1 LNRDELDKF
10 ISAPK
15 PHIPET
21 TGKVAEEEVRDWH
34 RTGLMDKLFPS
45 ASFRFVDSNTWP
57 YGPFKSYS
65 AQVRV
70 IKDKSSTGED
80 GYVVP
85 HIEDHDQYQVFLGE
99 KDNPDS
105 LTVEITLENEK
116 FEVKSP
122 FIAYY
127 PKGLKHAEHILYGS
141 GWFQTVHLAK
151 HCTYYG
157 EIARPCPVQI
167 DNVYEVN
174 IQETSRQGQGI
185 GRINGFVIF
194 VPGAKPGDLVKV
206 KVKRIS
212 LLSADAE
219 IVK

>member
-1 LNRDELDKF
+1 MNRGELNKF

-15 PHIPET
+15 PRIRET
-21 TGKVAEEEVRDWH
+21 SEILAEEKVRDWH

-45 ASFRFVDSNTWP
+45 ANFRFVDGDTWP

-70 IKDKSSTGED
+70 VKDKTPSGED

-99 KDNPDS
+99 KDHPDS
-105 LTVEITLENEK
+105 LTVELTLENEK

-127 PKGLKHAEHILYGS
+127 PKGLKHAEHILCGS

-157 EIARPCPVQI
+157 EIDRPCPVQI
-167 DNVYEVN
+167 DKAYEIK

-194 VPGAKPGDLVKV
+194 VQGAKPGDLVKV